1 MSARP
6 TARPFRPRSVLS
18 IAGSD
23 PSGGAGIQA
32 DIKTIVTHG
41 LYAEAVSAVL
51 TAQST
56 TGVTAVRALDPLFVR
71 QQIEAVLDDGMPNAI
86 KVGMLGDARTV
97 HAVAVAL
104 DGVTSPIVLDPVM
117 LSSSG
122 APLLAPD
129 AISVLVEDLMPHV
142 TLVTPN
148 IPEAERLTG
157 LELRAAGS
165 WGAPSLS
172 RAATRRARRPTAW
185 PRGTHAACGSSRSAS
200 PEGEPMARA
209 ARSRRRSPAA
219 SRAGTRSSGR
229 CATPR
234 PTSPERSPTP
244 YPSGTGRPPSTT
256 YGAAQDGREANG
268 QKVSPS
274 PSPAAAWAPT
284 RGRAGPSWSPC
295 SPPKALPNWDQSDR
309 DPPAPGAG
317 PPWQTRGACQ
327 RRTPRGCSRRAA

>member
-41 LYAEAVSAVL
+41 LYAEAVPAVL

-71 QQIEAVLDDGMPNAI
+71 QQIEAVLDDGIPNAI

-157 LELRAAGS
+157 LELREAG
-165 WGAPSLS
+165 
-172 RAATRRARRPTAW
+172 AR
-185 PRGTHAACGSSRSAS
+185 
-200 PEGEPMARA
+200 ERA
-209 ARSRRRSPAA
+209 ARALARQLGCSVLIKGGHAQGQAA
-219 SRAGTRSSGR
+219 DCLAEGDARCVWLEQERIAGGGAHGTG
-229 CATPR
+229 CALSTAIACGLACGHAL
-234 PTSPERSPTP
+234 ERSVRDAKAYLTGALAHPISVGHGTAP
-244 YPSGTGRPPSTT
+244 VNHLWRCTGRT
-256 YGAAQDGREANG
+256 GG
-268 QKVSPS
+268 QQAEGKPV
-274 PSPAAAWAPT
+274 A
-284 RGRAGPSWSPC
+284 
-295 SPPKALPNWDQSDR
+295 
-309 DPPAPGAG
+309 
-317 PPWQTRGACQ
+317 
-327 RRTPRGCSRRAA
+327 